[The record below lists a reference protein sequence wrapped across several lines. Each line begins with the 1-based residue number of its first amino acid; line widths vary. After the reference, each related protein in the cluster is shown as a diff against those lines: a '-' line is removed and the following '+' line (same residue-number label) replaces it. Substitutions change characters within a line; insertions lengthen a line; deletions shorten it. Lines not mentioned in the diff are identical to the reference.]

1 MGAGCASLPARVQDR
16 LDADDPP
23 STQVVLQELD
33 PSTQVVLQKLDG
45 VYAVYVNC
53 LARTAVLALEVEDE
67 ETRGRILKA
76 LVEDCKEERRVGV
89 RSAGIIPTLA
99 AVFLGDM
106 DTTLWPP
113 EQWARSKAELADLV
127 RKEEKPFKP
136 IMNRYLRCLGQAV
149 VAAEYLSPAE
159 TAGVR
164 LNSLKDQCR
173 RERFHAVRRIV
184 LTHTKDGRELSPTER
199 LKLASVFDAM
209 LDSDLVAD
217 EPTLQAVV
225 QEYIQMVTQWP
236 TE

>member
-1 MGAGCASLPARVQDR
+1 MLAIVTAVLLVGPAPVR
-16 LDADDPP
+16 ADDPP
-23 STQVVLQELD
+23 STQVVRQKLD
-33 PSTQVVLQKLDG
+33 PYTQEVLQKLDG

-89 RSAGIIPTLA
+89 LSAGIIPTFA
-99 AVFLGDM
+99 AVIRGEM

-113 EQWARSKAELADLV
+113 EQWARSKAELAELV

-136 IMNRYLRCLGQAV
+136 IMDRYLRCLGQAV

-173 RERFHAVRRIV
+173 RERFDATKRKVI
-184 LTHTKDGRELSPTER
+184 THTEDGRKLSPTER
-199 LKLASVFDAM
+199 LKLALVLDAR

-217 EPTLQAVV
+217 EPTLHAVV
-225 QEYIQMVTQWP
+225 QEFIQMVIQRP